1 MTPAGGPSHP
11 GQKILAMD
19 ELLAVRQRLREQ
31 GRSLV
36 VCHGCFDIV
45 HPGHIRHL
53 RQAKTMGDVLLV
65 SLTGDALITKG
76 AGRPLIPEELRAE
89 NLAELDL
96 VDLVYIDQNSTALS
110 MLESVRPDVYIKGRE
125 YESNND
131 PRFHAERKAVEDG
144 GGRVIFSSGDIV
156 FSSTALIDSLGQSM
170 DPFHSRLMTLLE
182 NPELSSDR
190 LGEIVAGF
198 RGKSMIVVGETIRD
212 TYVLCD
218 RPDVAGEGPMLTLR
232 PLETRCYEGGAA
244 IIARHAAAM
253 GARPVL
259 VTALPDDEEGA
270 AFERRLTAE
279 GVEVRALRLP
289 GPIPEKQRFVVGT
302 QKVVKVDLV
311 RPYVLDAKQQDRLV
325 EFVADARDS
334 DVGIVADFGLGL
346 MSPNTV
352 RRVCTT
358 LRSRCSFTAGDVS
371 GSRAN
376 LLEMQGLDLI
386 TPSESE
392 LRGSMRTFDEALPAA
407 TWRLLDATGVR
418 EAIVTMGPEGL
429 ISFDPMNETA
439 AAAGGSFGTRLKAEH
454 VPAMI
459 GAAVDPLG
467 CGDALLASASLARS
481 SGGSALASAFIG
493 AAASC
498 VQAGRM
504 GNLPVSATDL
514 RRLISRLHATNLTFA
529 SADVVDAAAQTRR
542 VS

>member
-1 MTPAGGPSHP
+1 MNPADGPTHP
-11 GQKILAMD
+11 GQKILGLD
-19 ELLAVRQRLREQ
+19 ELLEVRERLRRE

-65 SLTGDALITKG
+65 SLTGDALISKG
-76 AGRPLIPEELRAE
+76 EGRPLIPEELRAE

-96 VDLVYIDQNSTALS
+96 VDLVYIDQNTTALS

-131 PRFHAERKAVEDG
+131 PRFHAERKAVEAG

-156 FSSTALIDSLGQSM
+156 FSSTALIDSLGQST

-182 NPELSSDR
+182 RPELSAEM
-190 LGEIVAGF
+190 LGETISSF
-198 RGKSMIVVGETIRD
+198 RGKSMVVVGETIRD
-212 TYVLCD
+212 TYVMCD

-259 VTALPDDEEGA
+259 VTALPDDAEGA
-270 AFERRLTAE
+270 EFERRLTAE
-279 GVEVRALRLP
+279 GVEVRALRLA
-289 GPIPEKQRFVVGT
+289 GPIPEKQRFTVGT

-311 RPYVLDAKQQDRLV
+311 RPYVLDAAQQDQLV
-325 EFVADARDS
+325 GLVADAQNT

-346 MSPNTV
+346 MSPQTV
-352 RRVCTT
+352 RRVCAT
-358 LRSRCSFTAGDVS
+358 LSSRCAFTAGDVS

-376 LLEMQGLDLI
+376 LLEMRGLDLL

-392 LRGSMRTFDEALPAA
+392 LRGSLRSFDEALPAA
-407 TWRLLDATGVR
+407 TWRLLEATGSR

-429 ISFDPMNETA
+429 VSFDPIGETA
-439 AAAGGSFGTRLKAEH
+439 MAGGSFGTHLKAEH
-454 VPAMI
+454 VPAMV
-459 GAAVDPLG
+459 GSAVDPLG
-467 CGDALLASASLARS
+467 CGDALLAAASLAKS
-481 SGGSALASAFIG
+481 SGASALAAAFIG
-493 AAASC
+493 SAASC

-514 RRLISRLHATNLTFA
+514 RRLISKLHAANLTFA
-529 SADVVDAAAQTRR
+529 PADVVVASTQTRR

>member
-1 MTPAGGPSHP
+1 MNPPGGPSHP
-11 GQKILAMD
+11 GQKILVLD
-19 ELLAVRQRLREQ
+19 ELLAVRDRLRKQ
-31 GRSLV
+31 GKSLV

-65 SLTGDALITKG
+65 SLTGDAQISKG
-76 AGRPLIPEELRAE
+76 KGRPLIPEELRAE

-96 VDLVYIDQNSTALS
+96 VDMVYIDQNATALA
-110 MLESVRPDVYIKGRE
+110 MLQAVKPDVYIKGRE
-125 YESNND
+125 YENNND
-131 PRFHAERKAVEDG
+131 PRFHAERQAVEDG

-156 FSSTALIDSLGQSM
+156 FSSTVLIDSFGQSM
-170 DPFHSRLMTLLE
+170 DPFHSRLMSLLE
-182 NPELSSDR
+182 NPELSADR
-190 LGEIVAGF
+190 LGEIVTNF
-198 RGKSMIVVGETIRD
+198 RGKRMVVVGEAIRD

-270 AFERRLTAE
+270 AFERRLLAD
-279 GVEVRALRLP
+279 GVEVRALRMP

-302 QKVVKVDLV
+302 QKVVKIDLV
-311 RPYVLDAKQQDRLV
+311 RPYVLDASQQDRFVSLV
-325 EFVADARDS
+325 ASADES
-334 DVGIVADFGLGL
+334 DVGIIADFGLGL
-346 MSPNTV
+346 MSQQTV
-352 RRVCTT
+352 RRVCAT

-371 GSRAN
+371 GNRAS
-376 LLEMQGLDLI
+376 LLEMKGLDLL
-386 TPSESE
+386 TPSENE
-392 LRGSMRTFDEALPAA
+392 LRGSMRSFDEALPAA
-407 TWRLLDATGVR
+407 TWQLLQATGAG

-429 ISFDPMNETA
+429 ISFNPMNESSST
-439 AAAGGSFGTRLKAEH
+439 GGSFGTRLKAEH
-454 VPAMI
+454 VPAMA

-467 CGDALLASASLARS
+467 CGDALLASASLARA
-481 SGGSALASAFIG
+481 SGASALAAAFIG
-493 AAASC
+493 SAASC

-514 RRLISRLHATNLTFA
+514 RRLIARLHAANLMFA
-529 SADVVDAAAQTRR
+529 PADVVDAAAQARR